1 MRNEKQTRSHR
12 LWIGRAFMLALC
24 FAGTYVLLQWDADA
38 SLALVAFIMPL
49 FGFLAGILVA
59 LLRKKL
65 DWWYCVAMGLGFL
78 LMSFLDGSF
87 GLVSILLSDLLTGAI
102 VGVIICLLAKAMPKK
117 KRHTS
122 K

>member
-1 MRNEKQTRSHR
+1 
-12 LWIGRAFMLALC
+12 MLALC

-65 DWWYCVAMGLGFL
+65 DWWYCVGMGFGAFYRRMHLIAFGRA
-78 LMSFLDGSF
+78 DG
-87 GLVSILLSDLLTGAI
+87 L
-102 VGVIICLLAKAMPKK
+102 
-117 KRHTS
+117 H
-122 K
+122 